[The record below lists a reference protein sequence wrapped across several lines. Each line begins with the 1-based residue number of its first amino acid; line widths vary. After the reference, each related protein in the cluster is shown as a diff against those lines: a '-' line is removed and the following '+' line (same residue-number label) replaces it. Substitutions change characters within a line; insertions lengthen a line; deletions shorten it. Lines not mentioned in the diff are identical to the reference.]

1 MACCIKGTRRPHES
15 AYAPLAL
22 FCILMKNLQDA
33 GDKTVKK
40 PLARR
45 ELGGYNNPVFPP
57 GERGSFLGKRDGMT
71 KDLTTGSPMRLILGF
86 ALPTLFGMLFQQL
99 YNLVDTMIVGKLLGS
114 AALAA
119 VGSTGS
125 INFFVIGFCMGVCNG
140 FAIPVA
146 QRMGANEPSK
156 MRRYV
161 ANAAWLSVMF
171 ALVLTTATGLLCRNI
186 LTIMR
191 TPEDIFDNACA
202 YIFVIF
208 MGIPATFLYNLL
220 AGIIRSLGDS
230 KTPVYF
236 LALSSMLNIALDFAL
251 ILGFHAG
258 VAGAAIATVAS
269 QGISGAACLVYMWKK
284 FPILHMTREERR
296 LDLHTCG
303 VLCAMGIP
311 MGLQYSITAIGSIV
325 LQSSVNALGSLY
337 VAAVAAGAKVYQL
350 LACPFDAMGATMAT
364 YCGQNVAACKLDRL
378 GQGIRSC
385 ALLGLGYSVI
395 GLCAMLRFA
404 PQCALLFLDS
414 SEADIALLTQ
424 LTGQYI
430 LIQSAFF
437 FPLSLVNIVRFSI
450 QGMGFSPFAI
460 LAGVLEMA
468 ARTGVGLLLV
478 PVFGYTAACFASPA
492 AWVCADLFLIPASGA
507 CIAKLR
513 RLYPNTPDE
522 RPAAAPVPLNAGA
535 HR

>member
-1 MACCIKGTRRPHES
+1 MTR
-15 AYAPLAL
+15 
-22 FCILMKNLQDA
+22 
-33 GDKTVKK
+33 
-40 PLARR
+40 
-45 ELGGYNNPVFPP
+45 
-57 GERGSFLGKRDGMT
+57 
-71 KDLTTGSPMRLILGF
+71 DLTTGSPMRLIIGF
-86 ALPTLFGMLFQQL
+86 ALPTLFGMLFQQM
-99 YNLVDTMIVGKLLGS
+99 YNLVDTMIVGKLLGAS
-114 AALAA
+114 ALAA

-146 QRMGANEPSK
+146 QRMGAGEPSK

-161 ANAAWLSVMF
+161 ANAAWLSVLF
-171 ALVLTTATGLLCRNI
+171 AVVLTVATGLLCRQI
-186 LTIMR
+186 LTVML
-191 TPEDIFDNACA
+191 TPADIFANAYT

-220 AGIIRSLGDS
+220 AGVIRSLGDS

-236 LALSSMLNIALDFAL
+236 LALSSVLNILLDFAL
-251 ILGFHAG
+251 ILGFQAG

-269 QGISGAACLVYMWKK
+269 QGVSGVACLFYMMKK
-284 FPILHMTREERR
+284 YPILRMTKEERR
-296 LDLHTCG
+296 LDLHSCG

-364 YCGQNVAACKLDRL
+364 YCGQNVGACRLDRL
-378 GQGIRSC
+378 SRGIRSC

-395 GLCAMLRFA
+395 AFCAMLRFA

-414 SEADIALLTQ
+414 RELDAALLTQ
-424 LTGQYI
+424 LAARYI

-468 ARTGVGLLLV
+468 ARTGVGMLLV
-478 PVFGYTAACFASPA
+478 PTFGYTAACFASPA
-492 AWVCADLFLIPASGA
+492 AWVCADLFLIPASVL

-513 RLYPNTPDE
+513 RLYPNQPEELPE
-522 RPAAAPVPLNAGA
+522 RQPVPLKAGA

>member
-1 MACCIKGTRRPHES
+1 MTR
-15 AYAPLAL
+15 
-22 FCILMKNLQDA
+22 
-33 GDKTVKK
+33 
-40 PLARR
+40 
-45 ELGGYNNPVFPP
+45 
-57 GERGSFLGKRDGMT
+57 
-71 KDLTTGSPMRLILGF
+71 DLTTGSPMRLIIGF

-99 YNLVDTMIVGKLLGS
+99 YNMVDAMIVGKLLGS

-125 INFFVIGFCMGVCNG
+125 VNFFVIGFCMGVCNG

-146 QRMGANEPSK
+146 QRMGAGEPSK

-161 ANAAWLSVMF
+161 ANAAWLSVLF
-171 ALVLTTATGLLCRNI
+171 AVVLTVATGLLCRQI
-186 LTIMR
+186 LTVML
-191 TPEDIFDNACA
+191 TPADIFANAYA

-220 AGIIRSLGDS
+220 AGVIRSLGDS

-236 LALSSMLNIALDFAL
+236 LALSSVLNILLDFAL
-251 ILGFHAG
+251 ILGFQAG

-269 QGISGAACLVYMWKK
+269 QGVSGIACLLYMRKK
-284 FPILHMTREERR
+284 YPILHMTKEERR
-296 LDLHTCG
+296 LDLHACG

-337 VAAVAAGAKVYQL
+337 VAAVAAGGKVYQL

-364 YCGQNVAACKLDRL
+364 YCGQNVGACRLDRL
-378 GQGIRSC
+378 SRGIRAC
-385 ALLGLGYSVI
+385 ALLGLGYSVVAF
-395 GLCAMLRFA
+395 CAMLRFA

-414 SEADIALLTQ
+414 RELDAALLTQ
-424 LTGQYI
+424 LTSRYI

-437 FPLSLVNIVRFSI
+437 FPLALVNIVRFSI

-468 ARTGVGLLLV
+468 ARTGVGMLLV
-478 PVFGYTAACFASPA
+478 PTFGYTAACFASPA
-492 AWVCADLFLIPASGA
+492 AWVCADLFLIPASA
-507 CIAKLR
+507 LCIAKLR
-513 RLYPNTPDE
+513 RLYPNQPEELPET
-522 RPAAAPVPLNAGA
+522 RPVPLKAGA

>member
-1 MACCIKGTRRPHES
+1 MTR
-15 AYAPLAL
+15 
-22 FCILMKNLQDA
+22 
-33 GDKTVKK
+33 
-40 PLARR
+40 
-45 ELGGYNNPVFPP
+45 
-57 GERGSFLGKRDGMT
+57 
-71 KDLTTGSPMRLILGF
+71 DLTTGSPMRLIIGF

-99 YNLVDTMIVGKLLGS
+99 YNMVDAMIVGKLLGS
-114 AALAA
+114 AALGA

-146 QRMGANEPSK
+146 QRMGAGEPSK

-161 ANAAWLSVMF
+161 ANAAWLSVIF
-171 ALVLTTATGLLCRNI
+171 AVVLTTATGLLCRQI
-186 LTIMR
+186 LTAML
-191 TPEDIFDNACA
+191 TPADIFDNAYA

-220 AGIIRSLGDS
+220 AGVIRSLGDS
-230 KTPVYF
+230 KPPVYF
-236 LALSSMLNIALDFAL
+236 LALSSVLNILLDFAL
-251 ILGFHAG
+251 ILGFQAG

-269 QGISGAACLVYMWKK
+269 QGVSGVACLFYMMKK
-284 FPILHMTREERR
+284 YPILRMTKEERQ
-296 LDLHTCG
+296 LDLHSCG

-337 VAAVAAGAKVYQL
+337 VAAVAAGGKVYQL

-364 YCGQNVAACKLDRL
+364 YCGQNVGACKLDRL
-378 GQGIRSC
+378 GKGIRACS
-385 ALLGLGYSVI
+385 LLGLGYSI
-395 GLCAMLRFA
+395 IAFCAMLHFA
-404 PQCALLFLDS
+404 PQFAQLFLDPR
-414 SEADIALLTQ
+414 ELDTALLTQ
-424 LTGQYI
+424 LAARYI

-468 ARTGVGLLLV
+468 ARTGVGMVLV
-478 PVFGYTAACFASPA
+478 PAFGYTAACFASPA
-492 AWVCADLFLIPASGA
+492 AWVCADLFLIPASA
-507 CIAKLR
+507 LCIAKLR
-513 RLYPNTPDE
+513 RLYPNQPEELPE
-522 RPAAAPVPLNAGA
+522 RQPVPLKAGA
-535 HR
+535 HH

>member
-1 MACCIKGTRRPHES
+1 MTR
-15 AYAPLAL
+15 
-22 FCILMKNLQDA
+22 
-33 GDKTVKK
+33 
-40 PLARR
+40 
-45 ELGGYNNPVFPP
+45 
-57 GERGSFLGKRDGMT
+57 
-71 KDLTTGSPMRLILGF
+71 DLTTGSPMRLIIGF

-99 YNLVDTMIVGKLLGS
+99 YNMVDAMIVGKLLGS

-125 INFFVIGFCMGVCNG
+125 VNFFVIGFCMGVCNG

-146 QRMGANEPSK
+146 QRMGAGEPSK

-161 ANAAWLSVMF
+161 ANAAWLSILF
-171 ALVLTTATGLLCRNI
+171 ALVLTAATGLLCRRI
-186 LTIMR
+186 LTVML
-191 TPEDIFDNACA
+191 TPEDIFANAYT
-202 YIFVIF
+202 YIFIIF

-236 LALSSMLNIALDFAL
+236 LALSSILNIALDFAL
-251 ILGFHAG
+251 ILGVQAG
-258 VAGAAIATVAS
+258 VAGAAIATVTS
-269 QGISGAACLVYMWKK
+269 QAVSGIACLFYMRKK
-284 FPILHMTREERR
+284 YPILRMTREERK
-296 LDLHTCG
+296 LDLHSCA
-303 VLCAMGIP
+303 VLCSMGIP

-364 YCGQNVAACKLDRL
+364 YCGQNVGACRLDRL
-378 GQGIRSC
+378 SRGIRSC

-395 GLCAMLRFA
+395 AFCAMLRFA

-414 SEADIALLTQ
+414 RELDAALLTQ
-424 LTGQYI
+424 LAARYI

-468 ARTGVGLLLV
+468 ARTGVGMLLV
-478 PVFGYTAACFASPA
+478 PTFGYTAACFASPA
-492 AWVCADLFLIPASGA
+492 AWVCADLFLIPASA
-507 CIAKLR
+507 LCIAKLR
-513 RLYPNTPDE
+513 RLYPNQPEEQPET
-522 RPAAAPVPLNAGA
+522 RPVPLKAGA

>member
-1 MACCIKGTRRPHES
+1 MTR
-15 AYAPLAL
+15 
-22 FCILMKNLQDA
+22 
-33 GDKTVKK
+33 
-40 PLARR
+40 
-45 ELGGYNNPVFPP
+45 
-57 GERGSFLGKRDGMT
+57 
-71 KDLTTGSPMRLILGF
+71 DLTTGSPMRLIIGF

-99 YNLVDTMIVGKLLGS
+99 YNMVDAMIVGKLLGS
-114 AALAA
+114 AALGA

-125 INFFVIGFCMGVCNG
+125 VNFFVIGFCMGVCNG

-146 QRMGANEPSK
+146 QRMGAGEPSK

-161 ANAAWLSVMF
+161 ANAAWLSVIF
-171 ALVLTTATGLLCRNI
+171 AVGLTTATGLLCRQI
-186 LTIMR
+186 LTAML
-191 TPEDIFDNACA
+191 TPADIFDNAYA

-220 AGIIRSLGDS
+220 AGVIRSLGDS

-236 LALSSMLNIALDFAL
+236 LALSSVLNILLDFAL
-251 ILGFHAG
+251 ILGFQAG

-269 QGISGAACLVYMWKK
+269 QGVSGVACLFYMMKK
-284 FPILHMTREERR
+284 YPILRMTKEERQ
-296 LDLHTCG
+296 LDLHSCG

-337 VAAVAAGAKVYQL
+337 VAAVAAGGKVYQL

-364 YCGQNVAACKLDRL
+364 YCGQNVGACKLDRL
-378 GQGIRSC
+378 GKGIRACS
-385 ALLGLGYSVI
+385 LLGLGYSI
-395 GLCAMLRFA
+395 IAFCAMLHFA
-404 PQCALLFLDS
+404 PQFAQLFLDPR
-414 SEADIALLTQ
+414 ELDTALLTQ
-424 LTGQYI
+424 LAARYI

-468 ARTGVGLLLV
+468 ARTGVGMLLV
-478 PVFGYTAACFASPA
+478 PAFGYTAACFASPA
-492 AWVCADLFLIPASGA
+492 AWVCADLFLIPASA
-507 CIAKLR
+507 LCIAKLR
-513 RLYPNTPDE
+513 RLYPNQPEELPE
-522 RPAAAPVPLNAGA
+522 RQPVPLKAGA
-535 HR
+535 HH

>member
-1 MACCIKGTRRPHES
+1 MTR
-15 AYAPLAL
+15 
-22 FCILMKNLQDA
+22 
-33 GDKTVKK
+33 
-40 PLARR
+40 
-45 ELGGYNNPVFPP
+45 
-57 GERGSFLGKRDGMT
+57 
-71 KDLTTGSPMRLILGF
+71 DLTTGSPMRLIIGF

-99 YNLVDTMIVGKLLGS
+99 YNMVDAMIVGKLLGS

-125 INFFVIGFCMGVCNG
+125 VNFFVIGFCMGVCNG

-146 QRMGANEPSK
+146 QRMGAGEPSK

-161 ANAAWLSVMF
+161 ANAAWLSVLF
-171 ALVLTTATGLLCRNI
+171 AVVLTVATGLLCRQI
-186 LTIMR
+186 LTVML
-191 TPEDIFDNACA
+191 TPADIFDNAYA

-220 AGIIRSLGDS
+220 AGVIRSLGDS

-236 LALSSMLNIALDFAL
+236 LALSSVLNILLDFAL
-251 ILGFHAG
+251 ILGFQAG

-269 QGISGAACLVYMWKK
+269 QGVSGVACLFYMMKK
-284 FPILHMTREERR
+284 YPILRMTKEERR
-296 LDLHTCG
+296 LDLHSCG

-337 VAAVAAGAKVYQL
+337 VAAVAAGGKVYQL

-364 YCGQNVAACKLDRL
+364 YCGQNVGACRLDRL
-378 GQGIRSC
+378 SRGIRSC

-395 GLCAMLRFA
+395 AFCAMLRFA

-414 SEADIALLTQ
+414 RELDAALLTQ
-424 LTGQYI
+424 LAARYI

-468 ARTGVGLLLV
+468 ARTGVGMLLV
-478 PVFGYTAACFASPA
+478 PAFGYTAACFASPA
-492 AWVCADLFLIPASGA
+492 AWVCADLFLIPASA
-507 CIAKLR
+507 LCIAKLR
-513 RLYPNTPDE
+513 RLYPNQPEELPE
-522 RPAAAPVPLNAGA
+522 RQPVPLKAGA

>member
-1 MACCIKGTRRPHES
+1 
-15 AYAPLAL
+15 
-22 FCILMKNLQDA
+22 
-33 GDKTVKK
+33 
-40 PLARR
+40 
-45 ELGGYNNPVFPP
+45 
-57 GERGSFLGKRDGMT
+57 MT
-71 KDLTTGSPMRLILGF
+71 KDLTTGSPMRLIIGF

-99 YNLVDTMIVGKLLGS
+99 YNMVDAMIVGKLLGS
-114 AALAA
+114 AALGA

-146 QRMGANEPSK
+146 QRMGANEPSR

-161 ANAAWLSVMF
+161 ANAAWLSILF
-171 ALVLTTATGLLCRNI
+171 ALVLTAATGLLCRQI
-186 LTIMR
+186 LTVML
-191 TPEDIFDNACA
+191 TPADIFDNAYA

-236 LALSSMLNIALDFAL
+236 LALSSVLNIALDFAL
-251 ILGFHAG
+251 ILGFQAG

-269 QGISGAACLVYMWKK
+269 QGVSGVACLCYMVKRY
-284 FPILHMTREERR
+284 PILRMTKEERR
-296 LDLHTCG
+296 PDLHSCG

-337 VAAVAAGAKVYQL
+337 VTAVAAGSKVYQL

-364 YCGQNVAACKLDRL
+364 YCGQNVGACRLDRL
-378 GQGIRSC
+378 SKGIRSC

-395 GLCAMLRFA
+395 ALCAMLRFA
-404 PQCALLFLDS
+404 PQCALLFLDAR
-414 SEADIALLTQ
+414 ELDAVVLVELT
-424 LTGQYI
+424 TRYI
-430 LIQSAFF
+430 IVGAAFF
-437 FPLSLVNIVRFSI
+437 FPLALVNIVRFSI

-468 ARTGVGLLLV
+468 ARTSVGLILV
-478 PVFGYTAACFASPA
+478 PAFGYTAACFASPA
-492 AWVCADLFLIPASGA
+492 AWVCADLFLIPASAA
-507 CIAKLR
+507 CIARLR
-513 RLYPNTPDE
+513 RLYPNQPE
-522 RPAAAPVPLNAGA
+522 ELPEARPVPLKAGA

>member
-1 MACCIKGTRRPHES
+1 MTR
-15 AYAPLAL
+15 
-22 FCILMKNLQDA
+22 
-33 GDKTVKK
+33 
-40 PLARR
+40 
-45 ELGGYNNPVFPP
+45 
-57 GERGSFLGKRDGMT
+57 
-71 KDLTTGSPMRLILGF
+71 DLTTGSPMRLIIGF

-99 YNLVDTMIVGKLLGS
+99 YNMVDAMIVGKLLGS

-125 INFFVIGFCMGVCNG
+125 VNFFVIGFCMGVCNG

-146 QRMGANEPSK
+146 QRMGAGEPSK

-161 ANAAWLSVMF
+161 ANAAWLSVLF
-171 ALVLTTATGLLCRNI
+171 AVVLTVATGLLCRQI
-186 LTIMR
+186 LTVML
-191 TPEDIFDNACA
+191 TPADIFANAYT

-220 AGIIRSLGDS
+220 AGVIRSLGDS

-236 LALSSMLNIALDFAL
+236 LALSSVLNILLDFAL
-251 ILGFHAG
+251 ILGFQAG

-269 QGISGAACLVYMWKK
+269 QGVSGVACLFYMMKK
-284 FPILHMTREERR
+284 YPILRMTKEERR
-296 LDLHTCG
+296 LDLHSCG

-364 YCGQNVAACKLDRL
+364 YCGQNVGACRLDRL
-378 GQGIRSC
+378 SRGIRSC

-395 GLCAMLRFA
+395 AFCAMLRFA

-414 SEADIALLTQ
+414 RELDAALLTQ
-424 LTGQYI
+424 LAARYI

-468 ARTGVGLLLV
+468 ARTGVGMLLV
-478 PVFGYTAACFASPA
+478 PAFGYTAACFASPA
-492 AWVCADLFLIPASGA
+492 AWVCADLFLIPASA
-507 CIAKLR
+507 LCIAKLR
-513 RLYPNTPDE
+513 RLYPNQPEELPET
-522 RPAAAPVPLNAGA
+522 RPVPLKAGA

>member
-1 MACCIKGTRRPHES
+1 
-15 AYAPLAL
+15 
-22 FCILMKNLQDA
+22 
-33 GDKTVKK
+33 
-40 PLARR
+40 
-45 ELGGYNNPVFPP
+45 
-57 GERGSFLGKRDGMT
+57 MT
-71 KDLTTGSPMRLILGF
+71 KDLTTGSPMRLIIGF
-86 ALPTLFGMLFQQL
+86 ALPTLFGMLFQQM
-99 YNLVDTMIVGKLLGS
+99 YNLVDTMIVGKLLGAS
-114 AALAA
+114 ALAA

-161 ANAAWLSVMF
+161 ANAAYLAAAF
-171 ALVLTTATGLLCRNI
+171 ALVLTVTTGLLCRKI
-186 LTIMR
+186 LTLML
-191 TPEDIFDNACA
+191 TPEDIFDNACL

-236 LALSSMLNIALDFAL
+236 LALSSMLNIVLDFAL
-251 ILGFHAG
+251 ILGANAG
-258 VAGAAIATVAS
+258 VAGAAVATVTS
-269 QGISGAACLVYMWKK
+269 QAVSGVACLLYMMKK
-284 FPILHMTREERR
+284 YPILRMTKQERR
-296 LDLHTCG
+296 LDRHSCW
-303 VLCAMGIP
+303 VLCSMGIP

-337 VAAVAAGAKVYQL
+337 VAAVAAGGKVYQL

-364 YCGQNVAACKLDRL
+364 YSGQNVGACKLDRL
-378 GQGIRSC
+378 GQGIRACS
-385 ALLGLGYSVI
+385 LLGLGYSVI
-395 GLCAMLRFA
+395 AFCAMLRFA
-404 PQCALLFLDS
+404 PQCAMLFLDPK
-414 SEADIALLTQ
+414 ELDVVLLTQ
-424 LTGQYI
+424 LTTRYI
-430 LIQSAFF
+430 VIQSAFF

-468 ARTGVGLLLV
+468 ARTSVGLILV
-478 PVFGYTAACFASPA
+478 PAFGYTAACFASPA
-492 AWVCADLFLIPASGA
+492 AWVCADLFLIPASMA
-507 CIAKLR
+507 CIARLR
-513 RLYPNTPDE
+513 RLYPNNPSE
-522 RPAAAPVPLNAGA
+522 EEPVPQPVPLRAGA

>member
-1 MACCIKGTRRPHES
+1 
-15 AYAPLAL
+15 
-22 FCILMKNLQDA
+22 
-33 GDKTVKK
+33 
-40 PLARR
+40 
-45 ELGGYNNPVFPP
+45 
-57 GERGSFLGKRDGMT
+57 MT
-71 KDLTTGSPMRLILGF
+71 KDLTVGSPMRLILGF

-99 YNLVDTMIVGKLLGS
+99 YNLVDAMIVGKLLGS

-119 VGSTGS
+119 VGATGS
-125 INFFVIGFCMGVCNG
+125 INFFVIGFCMGVCSG

-146 QRMGANEPSK
+146 QRMGAGEPSK

-161 ANAAWLSVMF
+161 ANAAWLSVIF
-171 ALVLTTATGLLCRNI
+171 AAVLTAATGLLCRQI
-186 LTIMR
+186 LTVML
-191 TPEDIFDNACA
+191 TPADIFDNAYA

-230 KTPVYF
+230 RTPVYF
-236 LALSSMLNIALDFAL
+236 LALSSALNIALDFAL
-251 ILGFHAG
+251 ILGFQAG

-269 QGISGAACLVYMWKK
+269 QGVSGVACLFYMRRKY
-284 FPILHMTREERR
+284 PVLRMTREERR
-296 LDLHTCG
+296 PDLHSCG

-337 VAAVAAGAKVYQL
+337 VAAVAAGAKVFQL

-364 YCGQNVAACKLDRL
+364 YCGQNVGACRLDRL
-378 GQGIRSC
+378 SKGIRSC

-404 PQCALLFLDS
+404 PQCALLFLDP
-414 SEADIALLTQ
+414 SELDAAVLTE
-424 LTGQYI
+424 LTARYI

-437 FPLSLVNIVRFSI
+437 FPLALVNIVRFSI

-468 ARTGVGLLLV
+468 ARTGVGMALV

-492 AWVCADLFLIPASGA
+492 AWVCADLFLVPASA
-507 CIAKLR
+507 LCIARLR
-513 RLYPNTPDE
+513 RLYPNQPE
-522 RPAAAPVPLNAGA
+522 ELPEVRPVPLKAGA